1 MKNYNCLSARK
12 SQKTTIPLPLYQH
25 LVSRIET
32 IHIKSEMPLNSLFMI
47 YLATQN
53 YVFLQVV
60 SAKKDKQQNHIL
72 DTKIRILN

>member
-1 MKNYNCLSARK
+1 
-12 SQKTTIPLPLYQH
+12 
-25 LVSRIET
+25 
-32 IHIKSEMPLNSLFMI
+32 MI

-53 YVFLQVV
+53 CVFLQVV